1 MTLHQLPEHIREFA
15 SYFKGLLARVDQGAG
30 WCGVFWQRDPD
41 GMRACLDGREVPPW
55 DVLEALLQDLAA
67 DQGARVARMEVARAR
82 ALHAAALAAFDA
94 RPGGREILGDRL
106 DAMLGE
112 QRYAADRRL
121 ELSRLLDA
129 TEVPEEAEG
138 YRRDLAWAQDDHE
151 RATARCAELRARMV
165 AYDRLAGP
173 VRTAP
178 SGWEG
183 GRMSSGGRPGQ
194 LGRPAPG
201 RPAPRDGRRG
211 PGDAAEPAVP
221 GVRAARVGR
230 QGREHAAPA
239 ATGAAGG
246 VPEHPYAARPARAYR
261 SGPDGERTPAD
272 ADSGRQLRSGARPA
286 ASPYA
291 PGTPGGTPLY
301 DPRGHTAPAP
311 GGPHATPGSANGDPN
326 SGPYGDPSGGQYR
339 SPNGDPYGSPGG
351 SPAAQSAPA
360 PDAPNLA
367 APRPGPAL
375 PAPEPPAADPGP
387 AADAPGADA
396 PTADEPPPAPSPR
409 RGLLQRSRRLRGAR
423 SAGADDTGEP
433 TGGMALPQGGGQAPR
448 GARFAGAAPR
458 RTPDAAP
465 DPEAEARQATVA
477 AVESLV
483 RLRAEGRGGEAH
495 GVLVEAAYGPADRFP
510 LLAVELHRAGLAA
523 DWATL
528 LWEAASLPVERLV
541 SIADSLATAGRT
553 DDGALLLRQGVG
565 RPPAEIGEVITDL
578 IGEGRR
584 REARAL
590 VDAYVRVRTPEEIA
604 RCAGTDPGRL
614 VPLLLDAAGRV
625 SEQRR
630 WDLVHA
636 LRVAGLDT

>member
-30 WCGVFWQRDPD
+30 WCGVFWQRDPE

-151 RATARCAELRARMV
+151 RATARCAELRARVV

-183 GRMSSGGRPGQ
+183 GRISSGGRPGQ

-201 RPAPRDGRRG
+201 RPAPRDGQRG
-211 PGDAAEPAVP
+211 PGGAAEPTGSDARP
-221 GVRAARVGR
+221 ARVGR

-239 ATGAAGG
+239 ATGAPGG

-286 ASPYA
+286 PSPYA

-301 DPRGHTAPAP
+301 DPRGHTVPAP
-311 GGPHATPGSANGDPN
+311 GGPYTPPGSANGDPN
-326 SGPYGDPSGGQYR
+326 GG
-339 SPNGDPYGSPGG
+339 PYGSPSGL
-351 SPAAQSAPA
+351 PAERAAPTPQA
-360 PDAPNLA
+360 S
-367 APRPGPAL
+367 APRPAADL
-375 PAPEPPAADPGP
+375 PTPEPPAGAADPGP
-387 AADAPGADA
+387 AADAPGAGE

-433 TGGMALPQGGGQAPR
+433 TGGMALPQGGGKAPR
-448 GARFAGAAPR
+448 GARFAGATPR

-465 DPEAEARQATVA
+465 DPDAEARQATVA

-541 SIADSLATAGRT
+541 SIADSLAAAGRT